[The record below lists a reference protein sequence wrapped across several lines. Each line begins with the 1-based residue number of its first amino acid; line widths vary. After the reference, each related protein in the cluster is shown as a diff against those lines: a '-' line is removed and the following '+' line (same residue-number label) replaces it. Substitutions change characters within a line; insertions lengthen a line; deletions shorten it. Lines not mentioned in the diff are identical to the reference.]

1 MNPRPTGGGSA
12 SSGGSG
18 GNRDSPTSS
27 LSGLS
32 GLPPTHAH
40 VGLQSHAGN
49 PNRESNLWLTF
60 FTGFLCRN
68 IFSAVAGKLDMMR
81 VRATDPRPCPKCG
94 KIYRSAHTLRT
105 HMEDK
110 HTVRSL
116 SLCRLGLT
124 PLTSKV

>member
-1 MNPRPTGGGSA
+1 M
-12 SSGGSG
+12 
-18 GNRDSPTSS
+18 
-27 LSGLS
+27 
-32 GLPPTHAH
+32 
-40 VGLQSHAGN
+40 
-49 PNRESNLWLTF
+49 
-60 FTGFLCRN
+60 N

-116 SLCRLGLT
+116 SMSIGFNTSNLKSVTNCSTGVIGLCDYHGSL
-124 PLTSKV
+124 PKQS